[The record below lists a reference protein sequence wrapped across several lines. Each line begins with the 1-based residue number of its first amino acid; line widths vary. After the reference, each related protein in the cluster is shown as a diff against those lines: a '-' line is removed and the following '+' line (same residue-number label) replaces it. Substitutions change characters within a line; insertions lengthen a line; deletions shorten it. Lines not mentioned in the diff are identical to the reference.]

1 MNIAAGN
8 VIVAAESL
16 PGKVWINADTFY
28 TVAPGG
34 NVALWNAED
43 GDAIQ
48 LGVRHPGTSGKS
60 AATIANDLLN
70 DI

>member
-8 VIVAAESL
+8 VIVNANVLAN
-16 PGKVWINADTFY
+16 KVWLNDDTFY

-34 NVALWNAED
+34 NVALWNSED

-48 LGVRHPGTSGKS
+48 LGVRHPGTSGKD
-60 AATIANDLLN
+60 AATIARDMLN
-70 DI
+70 A